1 MTEEELRQALKE
13 RGLLP
18 DPDSQRGP
26 KTVQALLQ
34 THLGKLGLNE
44 QATERQIVDDW
55 EEVVGVSNAALTR
68 PVNLRKGELVVA
80 VSQPALK
87 YTLERFHAATI
98 LSRLQERF
106 GPSTVRSLRFR
117 TGN

>member
-1 MTEEELRQALKE
+1 MTEEELRQLLKE

-26 KTVQALLQ
+26 KTMPVLLQ
-34 THLGKLGLNE
+34 PHLDKLGLKE
-44 QATERQIVDDW
+44 QVAEGQVIDAWESIV
-55 EEVVGVSNAALTR
+55 GPSNATLTR
-68 PVNLRKGELVVA
+68 PVSLRKGELVVA

-98 LSRLQERF
+98 LTMLQDRF
-106 GPSTVRSLRFR
+106 GRETVRTLRFR